1 MLAFPFL
8 VLDIVLMGRAPYLG
22 IFSSPIT
29 RDESLKGAYGVEVR
43 IINLDGLGVKVRLPI
58 FDKKVDIS
66 DK

>member
-1 MLAFPFL
+1 MLGF
-8 VLDIVLMGRAPYLG
+8 
-22 IFSSPIT
+22 FSSPIT

-43 IINLDGLGVKVRLPI
+43 IINLDALGVKVRLPI